1 MGNDITSGFF
11 IIGKIIPNY
20 IWNQCVGYWYLRT
33 CDVLGEHLGASRA
46 TEKRHWDTYTDADA
60 DELHQYL
67 DLSVCGEVKN
77 THARLL
83 AELAKVESELRQG
96 YAAKRYAAVFAQL
109 EELSD
114 EFLRLGILEV
124 TNGEA

>member
-1 MGNDITSGFF
+1 MAR
-11 IIGKIIPNY
+11 KEAY
-20 IWNQCVGYWYLRT
+20 
-33 CDVLGEHLGASRA
+33 A
-46 TEKRHWDTYTDADA
+46 DAYA

-67 DLSVCGEVKN
+67 CPSVCGEVKD

-114 EFLRLGILEV
+114 EFLRLGMLEV

>member
-1 MGNDITSGFF
+1 MGNDVTSGFF

-33 CDVLGEHLGASRA
+33 CHELGEHLGATRA
-46 TEKRHWDTYTDADA
+46 TQKSNWDTYADAYA
-60 DELHQYL
+60 DELHKYL
-67 DLSVCGEVKN
+67 CPSVCGEVKD